1 MRNKYKLHIGFGLL
15 FVLLSGCSS
24 VATEEEISDAIV
36 DGVKQEVDKAVEQ
49 TVETVKTEGK
59 QRAKELIEEGTSKV
73 DEWLRDVFIDSNEVV
88 KTEGTTQQ
96 YKMEYISNYDG
107 DTYTLKFLEGPNKGQ
122 KVKVR
127 HLLLDSSE
135 VTKKQPFSGE
145 AQELAQELLENGA
158 VTLEYDIGETM
169 DHYQRVLAYIR
180 VDGELLGTKLIEEGL
195 AYVRYVNPPN
205 TRYLDEFKAAESIA
219 KEKGIGIW
227 SIENYA
233 TDKGFNP

>member
-15 FVLLSGCSS
+15 IVLLSGCSS

-73 DEWLRDVFIDSNEVV
+73 DEWLKDVSIDSNEVI

-227 SIENYA
+227 SIENYV
-233 TDKGFNP
+233 TVKGFNP